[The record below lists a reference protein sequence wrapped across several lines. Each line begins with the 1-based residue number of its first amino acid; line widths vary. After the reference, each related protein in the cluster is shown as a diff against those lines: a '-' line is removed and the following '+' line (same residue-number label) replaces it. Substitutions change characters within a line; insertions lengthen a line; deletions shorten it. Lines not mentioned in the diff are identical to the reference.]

1 MEITTTCLLPF
12 PNCVVRNMMAAFQ
25 SVSKQFP
32 RGRSFPEGTF
42 FSLWRTRIQ
51 ISSGSPILLRYCL
64 SYFIYA
70 FLNTV
75 FKRSQCRYCKWYTIN
90 LVILQCP
97 NKSLKTCR
105 KNQINKYLQN
115 NTFTTVQLV
124 LLFSNAKLV

>member
-64 SYFIYA
+64 SSFNYV
-70 FLNTV
+70 FLIQFLKEANADLANGI
-75 FKRSQCRYCKWYTIN
+75 K
-90 LVILQCP
+90 VI
-97 NKSLKTCR
+97 
-105 KNQINKYLQN
+105 
-115 NTFTTVQLV
+115 
-124 LLFSNAKLV
+124 